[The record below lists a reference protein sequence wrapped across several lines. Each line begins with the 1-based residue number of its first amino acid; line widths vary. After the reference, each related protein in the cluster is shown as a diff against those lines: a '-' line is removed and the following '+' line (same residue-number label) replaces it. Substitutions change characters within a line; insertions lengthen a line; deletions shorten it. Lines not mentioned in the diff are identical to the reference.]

1 MYGCEQ
7 ASPLEKPPDS
17 PRTREQAA
25 THTGTRSALAGP
37 KLNGNREGRPRVC
50 RRSAASRARL
60 LAPSGAAA
68 FGRAGASR
76 ARAGAAA
83 TSLSMRVCR
92 RGRSCCRPC
101 ASVLLPAVLRPSAA
115 PAPPAPLSAG
125 FGRSAGGTPESG
137 FIGRRRRLCRA
148 IPPNLN
154 GRGLPSHE
162 WCSKL
167 ILKPQNLK

>member
-1 MYGCEQ
+1 METKFARRLRRQRHIGSSCGF
-7 ASPLEKPPDS
+7 LELLAPS
-17 PRTREQAA
+17 PR
-25 THTGTRSALAGP
+25 H
-37 KLNGNREGRPRVC
+37 
-50 RRSAASRARL
+50 ARL

-68 FGRAGASR
+68 AFGRAGAS
-76 ARAGAAA
+76 RAGAAA
-83 TSLSMRVCR
+83 TSLSMRVSSCR

-115 PAPPAPLSAG
+115 PAPPAPLTEAPLSAG
-125 FGRSAGGTPESG
+125 FGRSAGGAPKSG

-162 WCSKL
+162 WCSKR
-167 ILKPQNLK
+167 ILKPQK